1 MILHLRIPDFPIA
14 VARVVDAALRGRPV
28 AIAAGQNERALL
40 QAVSAEARAEGVHEG
55 TPLYR
60 ARRFCPSLAV
70 ITPDPGRSARAMA
83 ALTEAAGRYT
93 PLWEPVTAGRLYLD
107 LTGCARLLGPGR
119 DAAARL
125 EREIASQLRLCGAV
139 GVASNKLVS
148 GIAAGYLE
156 RPGVCD
162 VLRGSEENFI
172 APLPVS
178 VLPGVGP
185 VREGA
190 LLRELNLRRVADV
203 SALCVAQLRLAFGPF
218 APLLHQRA
226 RGIDPSPVRPPQR
239 VPEVAEESI
248 LERAD
253 NDDDLLRSELC
264 RLVEGCGFTLRRQ
277 KKGAG
282 RLCLT
287 IDYADGRSE
296 RAQSTFDA
304 PEDGDDALLAA
315 AEALFERA
323 CTRRVR
329 VKRMRLLCDRL
340 AAADRQLCLFTAPS
354 VDPRRVRLQ
363 EALDVIRGRHG
374 MGAVKRQF

>member
-1 MILHLRIPDFPIA
+1 
-14 VARVVDAALRGRPV
+14 
-28 AIAAGQNERALL
+28 
-40 QAVSAEARAEGVHEG
+40 
-55 TPLYR
+55 
-60 ARRFCPSLAV
+60 
-70 ITPDPGRSARAMA
+70 MA
-83 ALTEAAGRYT
+83 ALTAAAGRYT
-93 PLWEPVTAGRLYLD
+93 PVWEPVTGGRLYLD
-107 LTGCARLLGPGR
+107 LTGSGRLLGPGR

-125 EREIASQLRLCGAV
+125 EREIASELRLSGAV
-139 GVASNKLVS
+139 GVAANKLVS
-148 GIAAGYLE
+148 GIAAGFLA

-162 VLRGSEENFI
+162 VLRGSEESFI

-203 SALCVAQLRLAFGPF
+203 SALGVAQLRLAFGPF

-239 VPEVAEESI
+239 LPEVAEESI

-253 NDDDLLRSELC
+253 NDDDLLRGELC
-264 RLVEGCGFTLRRQ
+264 RLVESCGFRLRRLH
-277 KKGAG
+277 KGAG
-282 RLCLT
+282 RLCLS

-296 RAQSTFDA
+296 RAQSTFA
-304 PEDGDDALLAA
+304 AYEDGDDALLAA

-340 AAADRQLCLFTAPS
+340 AGVDRQLSLFTASS

-363 EALDVIRGRHG
+363 ETLDVIRGRYG
-374 MGAVKRQF
+374 MGAVGRNVPASREAF

>member
-28 AIAAGQNERALL
+28 AIVAGQNERALL

-70 ITPDPGRSARAMA
+70 ISPDPARCGRAMA

-93 PLWEPVTAGRLYLD
+93 PVWEPVTEGRLYLD
-107 LTGCARLLGPGR
+107 LTGCGRLLGPER

-125 EREIASQLRLCGAV
+125 EREIAAQLRLCGTV
-139 GVASNKLVS
+139 GVAVNKLVS
-148 GIAAGYLE
+148 GIAAGYLQ

-162 VLRGSEENFI
+162 VLRGSEESFI

-185 VREGA
+185 VREGT

-203 SALCVAQLRLAFGPF
+203 SALGVSQLRLAFGPF

-226 RGIDPSPVRPPQR
+226 RGIDPSPVRPPQKL
-239 VPEVAEESI
+239 PEVAEESI

-253 NDDDLLRSELC
+253 NDDDLLRGELC
-264 RLVEGCGFTLRRQ
+264 RLVESCGFRLRRQ
-277 KKGAG
+277 QKGSG
-282 RLCLT
+282 RLSLT
-287 IDYADGRSE
+287 VDYADGRSE
-296 RAQSTFDA
+296 RAQSVFYT

-329 VKRMRLLCDRL
+329 VKRMRLQCDRL
-340 AAADRQLCLFTAPS
+340 APADRQLCLFADST

-363 EALDVIRGRHG
+363 EALDVIRRRYG